1 MVKFSHIYI
10 SFQFICFRI
19 FNKFYMNH
27 RVWKQKSFQTQ
38 NTHYIRLY
46 LWMIQNAVVMESS
59 KKKPIFLVVFRLN
72 NPKLWFFQKEQ
83 ANDVITA

>member
-1 MVKFSHIYI
+1 
-10 SFQFICFRI
+10 
-19 FNKFYMNH
+19 
-27 RVWKQKSFQTQ
+27 
-38 NTHYIRLY
+38 
-46 LWMIQNAVVMESS
+46 MIQNAVVMESS